1 MAVPVRLQI
10 THLNTEISL
19 PFGMTPK
26 IMKSDFIPF
35 HRPSIGKEEAEAV
48 QQVLTSKWLTTGP
61 RAQQFEREFAEYI
74 GCKYALAVNSATAAL
89 QLALDAIQLAPGDEV
104 LLPSYTF
111 TATAEVATYFGAR
124 PVLCDSEV
132 GGFNLDVA
140 DAARRITS
148 KTRAIIPVHVA
159 GEPCDLEAI
168 HTLAQANGLHV
179 IEDAAHALPASY
191 RGRRIGAISE
201 LTAFS
206 FYATK
211 TITTGE
217 GGMLT
222 TNREDYA
229 QRAAMMRLHGISG
242 DAWKRY
248 AKNGSWY
255 YEVQDAGYKLNLPDI
270 LAALGQ
276 AQLKKADEFCKLR
289 RAIAER
295 YTQQFAALHELECPP
310 LGERARDHSW
320 HLFILRIRPDLLNID
335 RAAFIEE
342 LRELGIGTSVHF
354 IPLHLHPYYARAYGY
369 RPHDLPNAKDAYSRC
384 ISLPIFPDMSEHEVQ
399 RVIEAVLQVTSKN
412 RKTLWALGEPEASV
426 VAFEPRASAQ
436 QRKVVKPL
444 DRRAS

>member
-1 MAVPVRLQI
+1 
-10 THLNTEISL
+10 
-19 PFGMTPK
+19 MTPK

-35 HRPSIGKEEAEAV
+35 HRPSIGKEEVEAV
-48 QQVLTSKWLTTGP
+48 QQVLASKWLTTGP
-61 RAQQFEREFAEYI
+61 RAQQFEREFAEYV

-89 QLALDAIQLAPGDEV
+89 QLALDAIRLAPGDQV

-111 TATAEVATYFGAR
+111 TATAEVVTYFGAR

-140 DAARRITS
+140 DAARRITN

-159 GEPCDLEAI
+159 GEPCDLESI
-168 HTLAQANGLHV
+168 HTLAQTNGLHV
-179 IEDAAHALPASY
+179 IEDAAHALPATY

-222 TNREDYA
+222 TDREDYA

-248 AKNGSWY
+248 ARNGSWY

-276 AQLKKADEFCKLR
+276 AQLRKADEFCKLR

-295 YTQQFAALHELECPP
+295 YMQQFAAVPELECPP
-310 LGERARDHSW
+310 QGERARDHSW
-320 HLFILRIRPDLLNID
+320 HLFILRIRPDLLQID
-335 RAAFIEE
+335 RAGFIEE

-354 IPLHLHPYYARAYGY
+354 IPLHLHPYYVRTYGY
-369 RPHDLPNAKDAYSRC
+369 KPYDLPNATDAYSRC
-384 ISLPIFPDMSEHEVQ
+384 VSLPIFPDMSEHEVQ
-399 RVIEAVLQVTSKN
+399 RVIECVLRVVAKN
-412 RKTLWALGEPEASV
+412 RKSLWVVDTPDAGV
-426 VAFEPRASAQ
+426 VACQPAANAEPR
-436 QRKVVKPL
+436 VVAKL
-444 DRRAS
+444 FNRRAS